1 MAVLYFRDRY
11 QNQRTMGFFIFIDYL
26 IGLIVLIRI
35 HEPWWAWTIYV
46 VSVLV
51 WLVIVMGGGGGIGS
65 DNKTTDE
72 LRQE

>member
-1 MAVLYFRDRY
+1 
-11 QNQRTMGFFIFIDYL
+11 MGFFIFIDCL
-26 IGLIVLIRI
+26 IGLIILVRI
-35 HEPWWAWTIYV
+35 HAPWWAWAIYV

-51 WLVIVMGGGGGIGS
+51 WLVIGVMGGSGGIGS

>member
-1 MAVLYFRDRY
+1 
-11 QNQRTMGFFIFIDYL
+11 MGFFIFIDYL

-35 HEPWWAWTIYV
+35 HAPWWAWAIYV
-46 VSVLV
+46 FSVLV
-51 WLVIVMGGGGGIGS
+51 WIVIGVSGGSGS

>member
-1 MAVLYFRDRY
+1 
-11 QNQRTMGFFIFIDYL
+11 MGFFIFIDYL

-35 HEPWWAWTIYV
+35 HAPWWAWAIYV
-46 VSVLV
+46 FSVLV
-51 WLVIVMGGGGGIGS
+51 WIVIGVSSGSGS

>member
-1 MAVLYFRDRY
+1 
-11 QNQRTMGFFIFIDYL
+11 MGFFIFIDYL

-35 HEPWWAWTIYV
+35 HAPWWAWAIYV

-51 WLVIVMGGGGGIGS
+51 WLVIGVMDGGGGIGS